1 MIAPL
6 LLAAALLAPPIELPA
21 PLPDVNVVDQDGRTH
36 RFYSDLIKGKL
47 VVVNAVYT
55 GCTNVCPMMERSFAT
70 LQNALGDRLGKDV
83 FLISISRDPDR
94 DTPARLKEYG
104 RRFNAKPGWMF
115 VTGQHGA
122 IDRLLRAL
130 TGDGAAP
137 GGHSTVA
144 WIGNGANGIWLRTY
158 GADEPSRTIELLNEI
173 ATRGSRRGS
182 CGAPSREK
190 LEAR

>member
-1 MIAPL
+1 MIAL
-6 LLAAALLAPPIELPA
+6 LLFAAALHAPPMDLPA
-21 PLPDVNVVDQDGRTH
+21 PLPDVEIVDQDGRTH
-36 RFYSDLIKGKL
+36 HFYSDLIEGKL

-55 GCTNVCPMMERSFAT
+55 SCTNVCPMMERSFAN

-104 RRFNAKPGWMF
+104 GRFHAKPGWMF
-115 VTGQHGA
+115 VTGRHDA

-130 TGDGAAP
+130 TGDRALP

-144 WIGNGANGIWLRTY
+144 WIGNGTNGTWLRTY
-158 GADEPSRTIELLNEI
+158 GADDPSRTIELLNEI
-173 ATRGSRRGS
+173 ATRS
-182 CGAPSREK
+182 P
-190 LEAR
+190 

>member
-6 LLAAALLAPPIELPA
+6 LLLAAALQTPPIELPA
-21 PLPDVNVVDQDGRTH
+21 PLPDVEVIDQDGRRH
-36 RFYSDLIKGKL
+36 RFYSDLIEGKL

-55 GCTNVCPMMERSFAT
+55 SCTNVCPMMERSFAD

-83 FLISISRDPDR
+83 FLISISRDPDH

-104 RRFNAKPGWMF
+104 RRFHAKPGWTF
-115 VTGQHGA
+115 VTGRHDA

-130 TGDGAAP
+130 TGDRAAP

-144 WIGNGANGIWLRTY
+144 WIGNGASGIWLRTY
-158 GADEPSRTIELLNEI
+158 GADEPSQTIELLNEI
-173 ATRGSRRGS
+173 ATRG
-182 CGAPSREK
+182 P
-190 LEAR
+190 